1 MEVKSQTGW
10 SWLPGNCFV
19 QTYELNEEN
28 EHELTDGDGGTGTFL
43 RTFCHKS
50 SFVCSKIRIKILV
63 TSVTTMYDDVIRT
76 IENGRACG
84 TIVKGLS

>member
-28 EHELTDGDGGTGTFL
+28 EHELTDGDGGTGTFS
-43 RTFCHKS
+43 TPKF
-50 SFVCSKIRIKILV
+50 
-63 TSVTTMYDDVIRT
+63 
-76 IENGRACG
+76 G
-84 TIVKGLS
+84 GLFFINVSHPSLKNSNQNFSDQCNNNV